1 MSTDTDVVDSPS
13 VTVTTDGPYDQFLLF
28 GDSITQGSDC
38 QELGF
43 AFAAALQDAYIR
55 RLDVINRGFSGYTT
69 CNALKVLPHFMPDVS
84 QAKVRVI
91 IIFFGAND
99 ACLPGQ
105 SQHVPLHLYCDTLK
119 LLCHHPSV
127 VAHDPEILLITPP
140 PVNEYQLTIRD
151 ALKGYTAPQR
161 TAANTRRYADAC
173 REVGQEINRPVVD
186 LWHAFMRK
194 AGWRNGDPLAGSKD
208 VERNEVLESLFLD
221 GLHLSPAGYRVMY
234 EEVMKVIKD
243 KIPDQ
248 YPENL
253 PPIYPPWQQAPS

>member
-1 MSTDTDVVDSPS
+1 M
-13 VTVTTDGPYDQFLLF
+13 
-28 GDSITQGSDC
+28 
-38 QELGF
+38 
-43 AFAAALQDAYIR
+43 
-55 RLDVINRGFSGYTT
+55 
-69 CNALKVLPHFMPDVS
+69 
-84 QAKVRVI
+84 
-91 IIFFGAND
+91 
-99 ACLPGQ
+99 
-105 SQHVPLHLYCDTLK
+105 PLHLYCDTLK

-221 GLHLSPAGYRVMY
+221 GMYRWKPWSLMLTALYKGLHLSPAGYRVMY